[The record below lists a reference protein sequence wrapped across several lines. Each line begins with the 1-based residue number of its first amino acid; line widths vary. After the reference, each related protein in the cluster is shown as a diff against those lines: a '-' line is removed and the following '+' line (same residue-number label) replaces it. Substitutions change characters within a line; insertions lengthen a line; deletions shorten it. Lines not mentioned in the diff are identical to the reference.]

1 MTGSAEELMIWVDYL
16 IIGIILISSAIS
28 IVRGFIKEVLSVLS
42 WALAFW
48 VALMFHAHLA
58 TLLSEYVAT
67 PSIRLFT
74 AFFALF
80 VVTLILGALV
90 NHLISQ
96 LVEKTG
102 LTGTDRSLGVIF
114 GLIRGLAI
122 VTLLVLLAGATP
134 MPTDSWWQN
143 SLLLNYFEQIAIW
156 ARSFLPNDIAEYI
169 NF

>member
-1 MTGSAEELMIWVDYL
+1 MLWVDYV
-16 IIGIILISSAIS
+16 IIGIILISSGIS
-28 IVRGFIKEVLSVLS
+28 IVRGFIKEVLSLIS
-42 WALAFW
+42 WILAFW

-58 TLLSEYVAT
+58 TLLTDYVST
-67 PSIRLFT
+67 PSIRLFA
-74 AFFALF
+74 AFFTLF
-80 VVTLILGALV
+80 LVTLVLGALV

-114 GLIRGLAI
+114 GLLRGVAI

-134 MPTDSWWQN
+134 MPADSWWQN
-143 SLLLNYFEQIAIW
+143 SLLLEYFEQMAIW

-169 NF
+169 NFS

>member
-1 MTGSAEELMIWVDYL
+1 MLWVDYV
-16 IIGIILISSAIS
+16 IIGIILISSGIS
-28 IVRGFIKEVLSVLS
+28 ILRGFIKEVLSLASWLLS
-42 WALAFW
+42 FW

-58 TLLSEYVAT
+58 TLLTDYVST
-67 PSIRLFT
+67 PSIRLFA

-114 GLIRGLAI
+114 GLLRGLAI

-134 MPTDSWWQN
+134 MPADSWWQN
-143 SLLLNYFEQIAIW
+143 SLLIEHFEKIAIW

-169 NF
+169 NFS